1 MATSDSKM
9 DEITTASQE
18 LAAQQSQD
26 LEMEDSD
33 QDSSSE
39 FSTTEDSAV
48 DSPIAKRI
56 ALARVATNAG
66 SQEKSKETSGTQKIT
81 QEPTKEELGAFVV
94 QLDLSHWE
102 HELQVLSAMSTNRQ
116 LKVTANGTLTLLPM
130 NPSSGSPMTLL
141 YSVTHRLNCAI
152 FRSFYI

>member
-1 MATSDSKM
+1 MATSDPKM

-18 LAAQQSQD
+18 LAVQQSQD

-48 DSPIAKRI
+48 DSPKRI
-56 ALARVATNAG
+56 ALARVTTNAG
-66 SQEKSKETSGTQKIT
+66 SQEKSKETSETQKIS

-94 QLDLSHWE
+94 QLDLSPQQTFLE
-102 HELQVLSAMSTNRQ
+102 DM
-116 LKVTANGTLTLLPM
+116 
-130 NPSSGSPMTLL
+130 
-141 YSVTHRLNCAI
+141 
-152 FRSFYI
+152 